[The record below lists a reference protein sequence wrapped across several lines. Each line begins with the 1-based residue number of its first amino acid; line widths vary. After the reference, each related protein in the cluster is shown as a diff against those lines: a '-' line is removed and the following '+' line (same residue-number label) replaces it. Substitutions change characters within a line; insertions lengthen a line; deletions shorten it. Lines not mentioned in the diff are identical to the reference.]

1 MFSVPI
7 GKNNRKSIHIIL
19 MRTGKMTDKRSIVRR
34 CTDKLFGGIDMKWW
48 KVIAFAAATALATFL
63 FLVIPLFEKT
73 SFVRMGVTFEAWIFF
88 AVIIMSNCKRPLE
101 SALKTFVFFLV
112 SQPLIYLF
120 QVPFSSM
127 GWGLFGYYR
136 YWFIWTMLT
145 FPMAFVGWFIRKKN
159 WVSLLILLPV
169 LGFLTFTS
177 YNSFIFAFKHFPY
190 QLFTAIFCL
199 AQVILYLY
207 VFTPKL
213 WQRLVGFLVPLAAVI
228 IVHFTVPEV
237 NLNATSFLPDNPV
250 LTESAVAES
259 NDHDIAQVSVSST
272 GEDSIIAISAHKY
285 GTTGFVI
292 KDGGKEYRYTLEV
305 YEDDNGHVQT
315 RITPAE

>member
-228 IVHFTVPEV
+228 IIHFAVPEV